1 MPVLFASKRKIEE
14 IVVVCPEK
22 RKLLGGKVMVLL
34 FKICQEMCDELF
46 FRATAVR
53 KRRHGLKLQQRRFKL
68 DIRKMFS

>member
-1 MPVLFASKRKIEE
+1 
-14 IVVVCPEK
+14 
-22 RKLLGGKVMVLL
+22 MVLL

-46 FRATAVR
+46 FRVTADR